1 MKPHIGNNS
10 HSYSSALAFASYIR
24 GTDQDT
30 RMLRRNLVRYM
41 VLNQALVLRD
51 ISMQVRKRFPTLDTL
66 VAAGKFLDSRVN
78 GPAV

>member
-1 MKPHIGNNS
+1 MNPVIHPFC
-10 HSYSSALAFASYIR
+10 SSALAFASYIR

-66 VAAGKFLDSRVN
+66 VAAG
-78 GPAV
+78 